1 MDADTPT
8 PTGALIMTA
17 AVTDVAI
24 EAITQAAGNLKRE
37 VDDETIDFIQVREE
51 TARATK
57 KIKLENEGN
66 EVAVEGENEGVVNSV
81 SQVDRGVQPERRK
94 GVAPIKA
101 EYVQPFVSEHEWG
114 RSRANSSLF

>member
-37 VDDETIDFIQVREE
+37 VDDETSDFIQHISEE

-57 KIKLENEGN
+57 
-66 EVAVEGENEGVVNSV
+66 
-81 SQVDRGVQPERRK
+81 
-94 GVAPIKA
+94 
-101 EYVQPFVSEHEWG
+101 
-114 RSRANSSLF
+114 RSRGGE